1 MAYFPELPPGDSA
14 RLTEYVRNEL
24 TRLAL
29 ELERQQPLLRLA
41 QTNVAPDKPRA
52 GDLRYADGTNW
63 NPGSGAGIYW
73 YDGASWTKL

>member
-1 MAYFPELPPGDSA
+1 MAYFPELPPGDPA
-14 RLTEYVRNEL
+14 RLTEFVRNEL

-41 QTNVAPDKPRA
+41 ETNVAPDKPRS

-63 NPGSGAGIYW
+63 NPGSGAGIYF